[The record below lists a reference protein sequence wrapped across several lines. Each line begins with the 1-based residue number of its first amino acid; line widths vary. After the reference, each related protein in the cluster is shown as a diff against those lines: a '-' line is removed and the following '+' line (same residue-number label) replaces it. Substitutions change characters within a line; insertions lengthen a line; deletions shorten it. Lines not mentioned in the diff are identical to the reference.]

1 MWEDCDGQKQRWWDG
16 KSRPQNVWEELA
28 RQIWKDR
35 HEFQEAAGFEYW
47 CNIITDQKSL
57 PWHIDKDE
65 LEYEKQHNLITPL
78 MGAVYYGMDHK
89 FNEGTGLLHLIDA
102 DVEDNPLDFEYERR
116 NEVVEVRPLFNRM
129 IIFNASKWHR
139 VTGVYHGSR
148 YTFAVNA
155 NRHKPEIYDRGKKFR
170 K

>member
-1 MWEDCDGQKQRWWDG
+1 MYLPVDVLCTSQRN
-16 KSRPQNVWEELA
+16 S
-28 RQIWKDR
+28 
-35 HEFQEAAGFEYW
+35 
-47 CNIITDQKSL
+47 
-57 PWHIDKDE
+57 DE

-139 VTGVYHGSR
+139 GTYLDLFDLMLVLSMAHIIKGLG
-148 YTFAVNA
+148 
-155 NRHKPEIYDRGKKFR
+155 
-170 K
+170 